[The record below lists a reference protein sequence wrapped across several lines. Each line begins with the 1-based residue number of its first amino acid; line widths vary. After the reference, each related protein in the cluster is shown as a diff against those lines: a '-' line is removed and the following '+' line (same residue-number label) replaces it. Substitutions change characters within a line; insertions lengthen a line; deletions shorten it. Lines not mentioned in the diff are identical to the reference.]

1 MRWDVSPP
9 SLSCALRSS
18 DAASTRAAAV
28 RADGEGGK
36 REGAL
41 YFSQSLSLSSP
52 AHAPASVLSFK
63 PRPLRA
69 LTVRSRQRKAT
80 PLLPRFKD
88 MGID

>member
-1 MRWDVSPP
+1 MRWDESPP

-36 REGAL
+36 PEGAL
-41 YFSQSLSLSSP
+41 YLLLALSSP

-69 LTVRSRQRKAT
+69 LTVGSRHRVST
-80 PLLPRFKD
+80 PLLPRFKG
-88 MGID
+88 MGIN